1 MRKILITLFKNNA
14 IEIILIEKDIKTKC
28 LFLINNW
35 VTFKNEIKSINLI
48 KRSTENFCTKLYYK
62 YENILSVKMI
72 SKIIAAENSLLK
84 LYNVKT

>member
-35 VTFKNEIKSINLI
+35 VTF
-48 KRSTENFCTKLYYK
+48 
-62 YENILSVKMI
+62 
-72 SKIIAAENSLLK
+72 
-84 LYNVKT
+84 